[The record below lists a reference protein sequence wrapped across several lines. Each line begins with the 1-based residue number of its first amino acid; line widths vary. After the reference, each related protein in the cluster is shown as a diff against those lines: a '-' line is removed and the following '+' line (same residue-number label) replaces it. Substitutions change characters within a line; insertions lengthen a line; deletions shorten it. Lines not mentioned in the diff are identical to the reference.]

1 MTKNDLPTGLPPSVR
16 PHHRTAEFTEL
27 TVPKGLQANHSTK
40 PGVWGVIHVTSGA
53 LLYTIQ
59 AKDIS
64 RLLQAGETALIEP
77 ETEHHVNPKGAV
89 CFYVEFLK

>member
-1 MTKNDLPTGLPPSVR
+1 MKNDLPTGLPPSVR
-16 PHHRTAEFTEL
+16 PYHRTAEFTEL
-27 TVPKGLQANHSTK
+27 AVPKGLQANHSTK